1 MSTGL
6 SEPRDEAALHV
17 DRQRLYADLRRLADE
32 AGSRASFLRRAL
44 AVIATALH
52 APHATLY
59 AQSQMDVV
67 EETFTAEGSDP
78 SFWKPA
84 LEGVLDAALSA
95 RAVAGRIFRARESG
109 LLVAAIAARIDSEPG
124 QPSGAI
130 AAVVPCSGPD
140 HGRELQLILESAAH
154 FLSARIACFA
164 LESSRLDPRT
174 ELRMAVDLGRVSTF
188 SSPRELA
195 FAITNNLRNVTSA
208 DQVALGL
215 ARNGRVEVLSISG
228 YDEIKAQSE
237 SVRALGAAMEEC
249 LDAGAPIAWQR
260 EGPTAEDSGR
270 VDWKLHRRW
279 SEVSAGSAVASFPI
293 GPVAGAMLVV
303 SVRRMGSGFRPD
315 EIDSMRRMVEPFAGA
330 FGLVERASRSLREHL
345 RDAAGDAG
353 RWLREPGKIARR
365 ALVVAGAA
373 AALWFFF
380 GPMPYTVTATAEVV
394 PAQMQTLG
402 APFEG
407 VLESAPVVAGDVV
420 GKGDVLATFRTGEL
434 RLERERLEA
443 ALDVQ
448 RFTAGQAVSDRA
460 APVEVRLARA
470 QMDLLRSQIALL
482 DRRIEASTIR
492 APFDGLV
499 VSGDLRDRI
508 GQSLPLGEPLFEI
521 ADGDRYRLRIRVPER
536 AVDDVRA
543 GQAGSFSTQA
553 RPDESEPFV
562 LDRVAPA
569 AEVVDGANVY
579 VAEAEV
585 ELDAP
590 WMRPGMEGVGSID
603 AGTRVTWWVLLHR
616 LTDWLR
622 LQFYL

>member
-1 MSTGL
+1 
-6 SEPRDEAALHV
+6 
-17 DRQRLYADLRRLADE
+17 
-32 AGSRASFLRRAL
+32 
-44 AVIATALH
+44 
-52 APHATLY
+52 
-59 AQSQMDVV
+59 
-67 EETFTAEGSDP
+67 
-78 SFWKPA
+78 
-84 LEGVLDAALSA
+84 
-95 RAVAGRIFRARESG
+95 
-109 LLVAAIAARIDSEPG
+109 
-124 QPSGAI
+124 
-130 AAVVPCSGPD
+130 
-140 HGRELQLILESAAH
+140 
-154 FLSARIACFA
+154 
-164 LESSRLDPRT
+164 
-174 ELRMAVDLGRVSTF
+174 
-188 SSPRELA
+188 
-195 FAITNNLRNVTSA
+195 
-208 DQVALGL
+208 
-215 ARNGRVEVLSISG
+215 
-228 YDEIKAQSE
+228 
-237 SVRALGAAMEEC
+237 
-249 LDAGAPIAWQR
+249 
-260 EGPTAEDSGR
+260 
-270 VDWKLHRRW
+270 
-279 SEVSAGSAVASFPI
+279 
-293 GPVAGAMLVV
+293 MLVV

>member
-215 ARNGRVEVLSISG
+215 VRNGRVEVLSISG

>member
-154 FLSARIACFA
+154 FLSARIARFA

>member
-140 HGRELQLILESAAH
+140 HGRELQLTLESAAH
-154 FLSARIACFA
+154 FLSARIARFA

>member
-44 AVIATALH
+44 AVMATALH

-154 FLSARIACFA
+154 FLSARIARFA

>member
-154 FLSARIACFA
+154 FLSARIARFA

-293 GPVAGAMLVV
+293 GPVAEAMLVV

-394 PAQMQTLG
+394 PAKMQTLG